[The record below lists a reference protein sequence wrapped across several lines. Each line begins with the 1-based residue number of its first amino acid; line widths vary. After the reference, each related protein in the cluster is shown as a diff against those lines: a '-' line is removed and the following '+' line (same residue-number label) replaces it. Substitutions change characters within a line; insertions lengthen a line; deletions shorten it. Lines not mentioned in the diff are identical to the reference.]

1 MQQTPKN
8 IKLPDPR
15 SKTMETQQWNARY
28 QQSVAMSLEGADE
41 SSHNGICENPV
52 ENADNG
58 MEAGKDLDELNI
70 NGSCD
75 NSARIQVVEA
85 AIRLLFFNKLQ
96 LAWRAFCKMC
106 SHFNSF

>member
-1 MQQTPKN
+1 
-8 IKLPDPR
+8 
-15 SKTMETQQWNARY
+15 MENQQWNARY
-28 QQSVAMSLEGADE
+28 QQSVAMSLDGTDE

-58 MEAGKDLDELNI
+58 VDAGKDVDEFNI

-96 LAWRAFCKMC
+96 LICRAFFKMC
-106 SHFNSF
+106 SLFSLF